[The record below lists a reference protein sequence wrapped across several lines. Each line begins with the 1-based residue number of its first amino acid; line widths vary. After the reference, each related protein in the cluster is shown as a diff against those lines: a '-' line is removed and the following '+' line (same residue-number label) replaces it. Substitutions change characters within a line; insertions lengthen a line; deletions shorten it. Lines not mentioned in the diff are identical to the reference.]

1 MPLPLATPAPYC
13 NRTTSNLM
21 ATALVCIVYM
31 STRAHECREQCCRF
45 CDNPILFK
53 SVQKEVQGGATDI
66 AVFDGISQLET
77 NTCQHCNITVSYMY
91 SCTVIS
97 EPWELLSKNIPDTL
111 PQPSLRKVNLLPG
124 KLGMLSPLT
133 SGLDL
138 LTFTSPGLRP
148 IIQNSS

>member
-1 MPLPLATPAPYC
+1 MILLYGNLGTM
-13 NRTTSNLM
+13 RT
-21 ATALVCIVYM
+21 
-31 STRAHECREQCCRF
+31 
-45 CDNPILFK
+45 FK
-53 SVQKEVQGGATDI
+53 
-66 AVFDGISQLET
+66 
-77 NTCQHCNITVSYMY
+77 
-91 SCTVIS
+91 
-97 EPWELLSKNIPDTL
+97 WLSKNIPDTL